1 MKTNIIY
8 PKTITDIGS
17 SSPGTFFDEQNIASV
32 LAGDSFGSMA
42 AWGNAVEPAAVI
54 RKNNDTT
61 PTTGSVLTAI
71 NSRFS
76 SLTISPDETMDY
88 SVNVWNQSDGND
100 SIGLDFGSS
109 TTINALRVIYS
120 LGAAGLST
128 QLRPCGGNFTIYK
141 SDNNSTWTLIQ
152 TEAVS
157 KSLSRGEHIFVF
169 SSPQTAR
176 YFKINAGYVVADLS
190 GNSLSD
196 GDCRNGVPFEIS
208 INRIYGIDTSRAASI
223 KFTIDLGKPYK
234 ASRFFLESFFGRN
247 LDRSNVS
254 IRSSADD
261 ITYSSNLASFGG
273 SWTSLASAPE
283 NGEPHY
289 SPKDRAIYV
298 LGNTINT
305 IHKYDILANQ
315 WTTTSTGLAAIS
327 GSPTFRSA
335 FDAEAN
341 TIYSYGNG
349 KQFYFYNIT
358 FGIGGQLPD
367 APYAL
372 GSYTGMTCGSGKVW
386 ATQTTSYISG
396 NQGNETYNSLL
407 YLILQYDIYL
417 QVWEEIPVVPCSP
430 LTEWPAGPTQPL
442 YIKDESIASG
452 SYGLYFYGIGPTYPC
467 LYYVRPYNYIGL
479 YGNFF
484 AYTGFGSIG
493 GGFTFATFNSIKF
506 PAISA
511 ASPSQRYSMAYDP
524 DKKRI
529 YTLGSTTTGGRKRY
543 FDMFYDVNRQNLYAY
558 PGASVTSYGGD
569 TYQFGGTTGTT
580 YMAYAPEVRKL
591 YRLGSADGAENSTT
605 FMSYD
610 VDQFNQIKATLSD
623 GDRYIKVENTS
634 SYSWPFIVRHMQV
647 IADTTDIKFQK
658 DAADVFGIDTDLV
671 IGSAGSATS
680 FDIYNPSGSTMTSG
694 TAYIEPDGTEGS
706 RYSQIALTSSG
717 TWVAHCDY
725 NDLTNFQCTASNSN
739 YNTVRCSRAC
749 TSGTGNFGY
758 TRSVVSVPDVASS
771 GTQTLYTRS
780 YVPSTA
786 NESDRLARV
795 IVELT

>member
-17 SSPGTFFDEQNIASV
+17 SLAGTFFDEQNVANV
-32 LAGDSFGSMA
+32 LAGDNFGSMA
-42 AWGNAVEPAAVI
+42 AWGNAIEPAAVI

-61 PTTGSVLTAI
+61 PTTGSVLTPI

-76 SLTISPDETMDY
+76 SLTISPDEYMNN
-88 SVNVWNQSDGND
+88 SVNVWYQSDGND

-109 TTINALRVIYS
+109 TTINAIRIIYG

-128 QLRPCGGNFTIYK
+128 QLRPCGGDFTIYK
-141 SDNNSTWTLIQ
+141 SDTNSTWTLIQ

-176 YFKINAGYVVADLS
+176 YFKVTAGYVVADLS
-190 GNSLSD
+190 GSNLND
-196 GDCRNGVPFEIS
+196 GDCRNGAPFELS
-208 INRIYGIDTSRAASI
+208 INRIYGIDTSKAASI
-223 KFTIDLGKPYK
+223 KFIIDLGKPYK
-234 ASRFFLESFFGRN
+234 ASRFLLESYFGRN
-247 LDRSNVS
+247 QDRSNVS
-254 IRSSADD
+254 IRSSADNVS
-261 ITYSSNLASFGG
+261 YSGNLASFGG

-289 SPKDRAIYV
+289 SSKDRAIYV
-298 LGNTINT
+298 LGNTIDT
-305 IHKYDILANQ
+305 IHKYSITGNE
-315 WTTTSTGLAAIS
+315 WTTANTGIAAIS

-335 FDAEAN
+335 FDAESN

-349 KQFYFYNIT
+349 KQFYYYNIT
-358 FGIGGQLPD
+358 LGSGGQLPD

-372 GSYTGMTCGSGKVW
+372 GSFTGMTCGSGKVW

-407 YLILQYDIYL
+407 YLILQYDIYTRT
-417 QVWEEIPVVPCSP
+417 WEEIPVVPCST

-484 AYTGFGSIG
+484 AYSGFGSSNG
-493 GGFTFATFNSIKF
+493 WGTFNNIKF

-511 ASPSQRYSMAYDP
+511 ASPSQRYSLAYDP

-529 YTLGSTTTGGRKRY
+529 YTLGSTITSGRKRY
-543 FDMFYDVNRQNLYAY
+543 FDMFYDFSRQNLYAY

-580 YMAYAPEVRKL
+580 YMVYVPEIRKL
-591 YRLGSADGAENSTT
+591 YRLGSADGSENSTT

-610 VDQFNQIKATLSD
+610 TDVFNEIKATLLD

-647 IADTTDIKFQK
+647 VADTTDIQFKK
-658 DAADVFGIDTDLV
+658 DFTQVFGVDADFTL
-671 IGSAGSATS
+671 GAAGNDTS
-680 FDIYNPSGSTMTSG
+680 FEIYNPSGSVMTSG

-706 RYSQIALTSSG
+706 RYLQMALTSSG
-717 TWVAHCDY
+717 TWVTHCDY
-725 NDLTNFQCTASNSN
+725 NDLPSFQCTASNSN
-739 YNTVRCSRAC
+739 YNTTRCGRAC
-749 TSGTGNFGY
+749 TSGTGSFGY
-758 TRSVVSVPDVASS
+758 TRSVVSVPDVPSS
-771 GTQTLYTRS
+771 GTQALYVRS
-780 YVPSTA
+780 YMPDTA
-786 NESDRLARV
+786 NESDRLARI